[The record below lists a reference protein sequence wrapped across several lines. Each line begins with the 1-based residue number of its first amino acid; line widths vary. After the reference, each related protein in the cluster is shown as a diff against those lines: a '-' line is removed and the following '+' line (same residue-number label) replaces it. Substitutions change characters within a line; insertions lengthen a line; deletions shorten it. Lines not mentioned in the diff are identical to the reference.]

1 MDKQHSR
8 IGIIGVGLM
17 GHGIA
22 SNIQNNGY
30 RIGFVEH
37 PGNQPVADL
46 LEKGAVSYPSPARL
60 AGESDVI
67 IVCVTGSPQVE
78 QVVFGEQGVLQGI
91 EPGAV
96 VIDCSTAIP
105 ESTLKVYQAL
115 HEAGAKF
122 IDAPMTRTPREA
134 AAGRLNLI
142 VGGEHELFESLR
154 PLLGCFAENMTL
166 AGPVGSGHRMKL
178 LHNYV
183 SLGFSAVLAEAS
195 VSARR
200 AGIEDR
206 VFVEVLAAGGGAGV
220 ILDRLAPYIRQADD
234 SAFRFSLA
242 NAAKDMSYYLEMAQH
257 LDAHFGIARSIR
269 DVYTSARDN
278 LPEQTPVPRLIDY
291 LAQ

>member
-1 MDKQHSR
+1 MDKQHTR

-22 SNIQNNGY
+22 SNIQKNGY

-46 LEKGAVSYPSPARL
+46 LQAGAEPYQSAAQL
-60 AGESDVI
+60 AGASDVI
-67 IVCVTGSPQVE
+67 IICVTGSPQVE
-78 QVVFGEQGVLQGI
+78 QVIFGEQGVLQGI
-91 EPGAV
+91 RPGAV
-96 VIDCSTAIP
+96 VIDCSTALA

-115 HEAGAKF
+115 HEVGAQF

-134 AAGRLNLI
+134 AEGRLNLI
-142 VGGEHELFESLR
+142 VGGDPELYASLR
-154 PLLGCFAENMTL
+154 PLLSCFAENITL

-200 AGIEDR
+200 AGIEDQ
-206 VFVEVLAAGGGAGV
+206 VFVEVLAKGGGAGV
-220 ILDRLAPYIRQADD
+220 ILDRLAPFIQQADD
-234 SAFRFSLA
+234 SSFRFSIA
-242 NAAKDMSYYLEMAQH
+242 NAAKDLSYYLEMAQH
-257 LDAHFGIARSIR
+257 LDAHFGIAQSIR
-269 DVYTSARDN
+269 DVYASARDN

>member
-30 RIGFVEH
+30 RIGFTEH

-46 LEKGAVSYPSPARL
+46 LEKGAVSYPSPAQL

-67 IVCVTGSPQVE
+67 IICVTGSPQVE
-78 QVVFGEQGVLQGI
+78 QVVFGEQGVVQGI
-91 EPGAV
+91 KAGCV

-105 ESTLKVYQAL
+105 ESTLKVCRAL
-115 HEAGAKF
+115 HEGGAQF

-142 VGGEHELFESLR
+142 VGGEPELFASLR
-154 PLLGCFAENMTL
+154 PLLACFAENITL

-200 AGIEDR
+200 AGIEDQ
-206 VFVEVLAAGGGAGV
+206 VFVEVLAKGGGAGV
-220 ILDRLAPYIRQADD
+220 ILDRLAPFIQQADD
-234 SAFRFSLA
+234 SAFRFSIA

-257 LDAHFGIARSIR
+257 LDAHSGIAQSIR
-269 DVYTSARDN
+269 DVYASARDN